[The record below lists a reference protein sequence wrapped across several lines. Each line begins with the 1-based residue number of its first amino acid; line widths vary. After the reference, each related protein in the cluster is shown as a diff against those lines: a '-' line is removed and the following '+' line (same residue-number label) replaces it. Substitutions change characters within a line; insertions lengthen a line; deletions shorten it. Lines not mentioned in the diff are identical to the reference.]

1 MSQESAT
8 VSEPTETTQMS
19 APLAGGLGGLV
30 AGIVFGLMLQVM
42 MTDVITVAIPA
53 LYGLSG
59 VLAGWVI
66 HLFNSVVFG
75 VVFGTAVA
83 TTSLDD
89 YADSW
94 GTAGILG
101 VAYGVVVW
109 IVAAGIVM
117 PIWLDLV
124 GFPGAPPL
132 PNFNVMSLIGHAVY
146 GIVLGIGYYLLHH

>member
-1 MSQESAT
+1 MAQESAT
-8 VSEPTETTQMS
+8 VNERTGMTELS
-19 APLAGGLGGLV
+19 APLAGGLGGLG
-30 AGIVFGLMLQVM
+30 AGIAFGLMLQVM

-53 LYGLSG
+53 LYGQSG

-75 VVFGTAVA
+75 VVFGVAVA
-83 TTSLDD
+83 TTSLDN

-101 VAYGVVVW
+101 VAYGAVVW
-109 IVAAGIVM
+109 IVAAGIGM

-146 GIVLGIGYYLLHH
+146 GIVLGVGYSLLHH